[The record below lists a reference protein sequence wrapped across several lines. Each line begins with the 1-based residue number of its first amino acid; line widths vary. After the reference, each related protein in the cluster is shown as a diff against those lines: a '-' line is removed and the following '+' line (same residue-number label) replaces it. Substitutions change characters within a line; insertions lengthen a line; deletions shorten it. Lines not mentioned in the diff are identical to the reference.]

1 MYELVT
7 LEDLEKLNEQ
17 IMWSTDYFT
26 KDELREYDRW
36 LQDKD
41 MP

>member
-26 KDELREYDRW
+26 KDELLEYDRW
-36 LQDKD
+36 LADKD